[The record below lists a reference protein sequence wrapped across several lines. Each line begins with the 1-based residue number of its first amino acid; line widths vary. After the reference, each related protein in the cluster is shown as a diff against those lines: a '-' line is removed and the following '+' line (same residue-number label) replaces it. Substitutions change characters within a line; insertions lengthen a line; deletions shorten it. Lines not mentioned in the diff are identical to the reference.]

1 MDTPGQH
8 KAGNSWFHFSSVQG
22 AQFTDKE
29 DLGKRRKTPSPGSS
43 VNKGMETFW
52 LQKRFPQAMER
63 AETSLSPALRKGGR
77 GGHSA
82 EGWAEGQLRAT
93 APPQARVP
101 ARRAGSC
108 TSAPAPAP
116 ATHGQLSHPGPARAP
131 TSVRLPHGRLTG
143 SIFKRRRNLTPPTSP
158 LYPGSTPL
166 QSPSDP
172 SWQESHSRAPQNT
185 SSAAP
190 KETPGTLSH
199 DLRRLSQAR
208 RPQA

>member
-1 MDTPGQH
+1 
-8 KAGNSWFHFSSVQG
+8 
-22 AQFTDKE
+22 
-29 DLGKRRKTPSPGSS
+29 
-43 VNKGMETFW
+43 METFW

-63 AETSLSPALRKGGR
+63 AKTSLSPALRKGGR

-82 EGWAEGQLRAT
+82 VGLLRAT
-93 APPQARVP
+93 APPQAPVP

-172 SWQESHSRAPQNT
+172 SWQESHSRAPQNIP
-185 SSAAP
+185 SAAP
-190 KETPGTLSH
+190 RETPGTLSQ
-199 DLRRLSQAR
+199 DRR
-208 RPQA
+208 RPPPSLAETLASNHPAPIPPHTSGPQASTRQGGSRDFPHH